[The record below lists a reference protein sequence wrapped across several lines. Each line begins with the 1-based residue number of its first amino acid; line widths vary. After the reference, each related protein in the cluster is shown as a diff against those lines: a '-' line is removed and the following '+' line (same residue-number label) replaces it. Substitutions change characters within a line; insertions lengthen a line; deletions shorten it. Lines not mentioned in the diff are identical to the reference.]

1 MITITRTKRQA
12 TPKREPLNLR
22 KLARKGL
29 ATLDKALEPKMPTIG
44 QELDRLM
51 SDPDID
57 TVTALEA
64 ARTLIDVELQEITN
78 A

>member
-1 MITITRTKRQA
+1 MLTITRTKRQA
-12 TPKREPLNLR
+12 TPKRKPISLR
-22 KLARKGL
+22 KIARQGL

-51 SDPDID
+51 SEPDID

-64 ARTLIDVELQEITN
+64 ARALIDTELQEIDN